1 MTTKLSRFLA
11 LPLVLAFAMLMLT
24 LPAKAG
30 VIFNGLESFSATV
43 PVDCDNDGTPED
55 VVELSGDL
63 HVLIA
68 ETTND
73 NVTTTKVQFV
83 PRNIT
88 GTGLITGAT
97 YRGVGLTTQTSTQVS
112 DGPLVFTFVNNFYII
127 GQAGGYRYLAH
138 ETFHVTI
145 DADGNVI
152 VEHDSAFV
160 TCPGS

>member
-1 MTTKLSRFLA
+1 MTTKPSRFLA
-11 LPLVLAFAMLMLT
+11 FPLVLALAALMFT
-24 LPAKAG
+24 LPAKAE
-30 VIFNGLESFSATV
+30 VISNSLESFSATI
-43 PVDCDNDGTPED
+43 PIDCDNDGTPED

-63 HVLIA
+63 HVLVTA
-68 ETTND
+68 TTND

-88 GTGLITGAT
+88 GTGLITGAA

-112 DGPLVFTFVNNFYII
+112 DGPQVFTFVNNFYII
-127 GQAGGYRYLAH
+127 GQAGGYRYLTH
-138 ETFHVTI
+138 ETSHVTV

-152 VEHDSAFV
+152 VDHDSVFV

>member
-1 MTTKLSRFLA
+1 MTTKPSRFLA
-11 LPLVLAFAMLMLT
+11 FPLVLTFAALMFT
-24 LPAKAG
+24 LPAKAE
-30 VIFNGLESFSATV
+30 VIFNGLESFSATI
-43 PVDCDNDGTPED
+43 PFDCDNDGTPED

-63 HVLIA
+63 HVLIT

-97 YRGVGLTTQTSTQVS
+97 YRGVGLTTQTSTQVG
-112 DGPLVFTFVNNFYII
+112 DGPQVFTFVNNFYII
-127 GQAGGYRYLAH
+127 GQGGGYRFLAH

-145 DADGNVI
+145 DADGNVV

>member
-1 MTTKLSRFLA
+1 MTAKLSRFLA
-11 LPLVLAFAMLMLT
+11 FPLVIAFATLMFS
-24 LPAKAG
+24 LPAKAE

-55 VVELSGDL
+55 LVELSGDI
-63 HVLIA
+63 HVLIT

-73 NVTTTKVQFV
+73 NVTTAKVQFV
-83 PRNIT
+83 PRNVT
-88 GTGLITGAT
+88 GTGLITGET

-127 GQAGGYRYLAH
+127 GQAGGYRYLVH
-138 ETFHVTI
+138 ETFHVTV

-152 VEHDSAFV
+152 VQHDNAFI